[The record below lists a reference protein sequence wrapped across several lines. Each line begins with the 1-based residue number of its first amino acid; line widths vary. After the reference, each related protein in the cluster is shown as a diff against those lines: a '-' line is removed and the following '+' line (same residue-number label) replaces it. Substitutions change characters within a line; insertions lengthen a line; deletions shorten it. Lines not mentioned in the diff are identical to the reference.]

1 LAFRSCLTYFSQ
13 TVISRLIAA
22 LGKPGGLV
30 ENEMPE
36 GVLRQRRNFLLF
48 SLIVSA
54 YIFLDIKITDISIFG
69 IKLVVSNAENIFW
82 VLVFFWL
89 YFFWRFY
96 QYTKKV
102 PTLGVSNTFN
112 GYFYRN
118 QKPYIDSTVSK
129 NYPKASSHHEV
140 GFYNLKSKSLFSYE
154 YNGDLSFA
162 VEGKANHYKSE
173 KVTIIFSKFRFVLPW
188 FRACFSLIFKESC
201 FSDYVLP
208 YLLGII
214 IFFYILIDKLMFA

>member
-1 LAFRSCLTYFSQ
+1 M
-13 TVISRLIAA
+13 
-22 LGKPGGLV
+22 

-54 YIFLDIKITDISIFG
+54 YIFLDIKISDISIFG

-102 PTLGVSNTFN
+102 PTLGVSNTFR

-118 QKPYIDSTVSK
+118 LKPYLDKTVTK
-129 NYPKASSHHEV
+129 NYPKALSHHEV
-140 GFYNLKSKSLFSYE
+140 AFYNLKSKPLFLYE
-154 YNGDLSFA
+154 YNGELSFA
-162 VEGKANHYKSE
+162 VEGKDNHYKSE
-173 KVTIIFSKFRFVLPW
+173 KVTLTFNKVHFIFPW
-188 FRACFSLIFKESC
+188 FRACASLIFKESC

-208 YLLGII
+208 YLLGVL
-214 IFFYILIDKLMFA
+214 IFFYILIGKVMFA